1 MQVTQNLLD
10 NGQSLYWT
18 VARQRSGAQM
28 DNIRKYKSKVCIW
41 NKRVWLNKK
50 ALDEANLF
58 YYELSSLYSKIWLF
72 TKNTKI

>member
-1 MQVTQNLLD
+1 MQVSTLFLEWDKRN
-10 NGQSLYWT
+10 T
-18 VARQRSGAQM
+18 EVARQRSGAQT
-28 DNIRKYKSKVCIW
+28 DNIRKYRSKVWFW
-41 NKRVWLNKK
+41 NKHVWLNKK